1 MTRQPLWLRTIAH
14 ASAGLVLAFLVL
26 PIAAVLPASVNKASF
41 IYLPP
46 RDYSLRWY
54 GAFFLD
60 GEWRSALLASLQV
73 AVIATVIALALGTL
87 SAIGLS
93 RIRGRWH
100 GILTGL
106 FLAPMI
112 VPVIVTAVAI
122 YRSALDVGLAGTV
135 LGLGLSHAILALPFV
150 VINAGIALRAVDPNW
165 LRAAAGL
172 GAGPWTIFR
181 TVTLPNITPGL
192 VGGAV
197 FSFITSFDEVV
208 VAVFMAGY
216 AGKTLPVKIWEAIR
230 IEYTPVVA
238 VAATLMILLAMLLF
252 AGAQSLSRGHAV
264 LKKLEKPQA

>member
-1 MTRQPLWLRTIAH
+1 MTRQPLWLRILAH
-14 ASAGLVLAFLVL
+14 AGAGLVLAFLVL

-41 IYLPP
+41 IILPP
-46 RDYSLRWY
+46 TAYSMRWY
-54 GAFFLD
+54 GEFFLD
-60 GEWRSALLASLQV
+60 GEWRSALLTSLQV
-73 AVIATVIALALGTL
+73 AVVATIVAVVLGTI

-93 RIRGRWH
+93 RVRGRWH
-100 GILTGL
+100 GVLTGL

-150 VINAGIALRAVDPNW
+150 VINVGIALRAVDPNW

-181 TVTLPNITPGL
+181 TVTLLNITPGL

-208 VAVFMAGY
+208 IAVFMAGY

-252 AGAQSLSRGHAV
+252 AGAQGLSRGQTM
-264 LKKLEKPQA
+264 LKKTEKPQT